1 MGSVLDFYGRV
12 YAWISSAPLPLLVV
26 LTAILLVTVPAAA
39 NAIVAAALAL
49 IRSGFRLL
57 GQDKR
62 AARLRTHSVRHTVSQ
77 LISLVLLLA
86 WAS

>member
-1 MGSVLDFYGRV
+1 MGSVVDFYGRV

-26 LTAILLVTVPAAA
+26 LTVILVVTVPAAA

-49 IRSGFRLL
+49 IRHGFRLI
-57 GQDKR
+57 GR
-62 AARLRTHSVRHTVSQ
+62 GTGGARLRTPIVRHTGSQ
-77 LISLVLLLA
+77 LISLILLLS

>member
-1 MGSVLDFYGRV
+1 MGSVVDFYGRV

-26 LTAILLVTVPAAA
+26 LTVILLVTVPAAA

-49 IRSGFRLL
+49 IRHGFRLI
-57 GQDKR
+57 GRDTS
-62 AARLRTHSVRHTVSQ
+62 AARLRTHSHTVSQ
-77 LISLVLLLA
+77 LISLILLLS

>member
-1 MGSVLDFYGRV
+1 MGSVVDFYGRV

-26 LTAILLVTVPAAA
+26 LTVILLVTVPAAA

-49 IRSGFRLL
+49 IRHGFRLI
-57 GQDKR
+57 GR
-62 AARLRTHSVRHTVSQ
+62 GTGAARLRTSTVRHTGSQ
-77 LISLVLLLA
+77 LISLILLLS

>member
-1 MGSVLDFYGRV
+1 MGSVVDFYGRV

-26 LTAILLVTVPAAA
+26 LTVILLVTVPAAA

-49 IRSGFRLL
+49 IRHGFRLI
-57 GQDKR
+57 GRDTS
-62 AARLRTHSVRHTVSQ
+62 ATRLRTHRHIVSQ
-77 LISLVLLLA
+77 LISLILLLS